1 MELRH
6 LRYFVAVAEELHF
19 GRAAARVQIVQ
30 PALSRQIR
38 ALEEEMGLRLLERD
52 RRRVALTPAGA
63 VFLDDARL
71 LLERAARAV
80 EAARRAD
87 RGELGSLRIGYVP
100 AMVSTGLPEIVR
112 GFRKRFPDVEVRLQ
126 EMNPA
131 MQVEALLGDRVDVGF
146 VRGPIHE
153 PALAAET
160 VLEEPLV
167 AALPSGHRLSRHRRL
182 GIAMLAGEPFV
193 LQARWRGPGS
203 HDQILAIC
211 RRAGFSPRVVQEGS
225 YAEVA
230 SLVASGAGVA
240 IVPASLRMI
249 RRAGVLYRPLHEQPM
264 TRLEIV
270 WRKDAAL
277 PVLRAFLAEVRR
289 VGARAS
295 RPGRAQ
301 PTRGRPAG

>member
-6 LRYFVAVAEELHF
+6 LRSFVAVAEELHF
-19 GRAAARVQIVQ
+19 GRAAARLHIVQ

-38 ALEEEMGLRLLERD
+38 ALEEEMGLRLFERN

-63 VFLDDARL
+63 AFLNEGRG
-71 LLERAARAV
+71 LLEQVAHAV

-112 GFRKRFPDVEVRLQ
+112 EFRKRFPGVDVRLQ
-126 EMNPA
+126 EMTPA
-131 MQVEALLGDRVDVGF
+131 MQVEALLGERVDVGF

-153 PALAAET
+153 PALATET

-167 AALPSGHRLSRHRRL
+167 AALPSGHRLGRHKRL
-182 GIAMLAGEPFV
+182 RLAMLADEPFV
-193 LQARWRGPGS
+193 LQARSRGPGS

-211 RRAGFSPRVVQEGS
+211 RSAGFSPRVVQEGS
-225 YAEVA
+225 QAEVA

-249 RRAGVLYRPLHEQPM
+249 RRAGVLYRPLRERPM
-264 TRLEIV
+264 TRLDMV

-277 PVLRAFLAEVRR
+277 PVLRAFLAEVRHM
-289 VGARAS
+289 GARRT
-295 RPGRAQ
+295 RPNVRRAV
-301 PTRGRPAG
+301 PG

>member
-19 GRAAARVQIVQ
+19 GRAAARLHVAQ

-38 ALEEEMGLRLLERD
+38 SLEEEIGLRLFERD
-52 RRRVALTPAGA
+52 RRRVALTAAGA
-63 VFLDDARL
+63 VFLGEARFLLGHVDD
-71 LLERAARAV
+71 AV

-100 AMVSTGLPEIVR
+100 AVVTTGLPEIVR
-112 GFRKRFPDVEVRLQ
+112 GFRKRFPGVDVRLQ

-131 MQVEALLGDRVDVGF
+131 MQVEALLGERVDVGF

-153 PALAAET
+153 PALAAQT

-167 AALPSGHRLSRHRRL
+167 AALPSGHRLGRHKRL
-182 GIAMLAGEPFV
+182 GLAMLAGEPFV
-193 LQARWRGPGS
+193 LQARSRGPGS
-203 HDQILAIC
+203 HDHILAIC
-211 RRAGFSPRVVQEGS
+211 RNAGFTPRVVQEGS
-225 YAEVA
+225 QTDIL

-240 IVPASLRMI
+240 IVPASLRVI
-249 RRAGVLYRPLHEQPM
+249 RRAGVLYRPLNERPM
-264 TRLEIV
+264 TRLDMV

-277 PVLRAFLAEVRR
+277 PVLRAFLKEVRQM
-289 VGARAS
+289 G
-295 RPGRAQ
+295 
-301 PTRGRPAG
+301 TRGIRPNAP